1 MKHSG
6 ILLTSVALNLVL
18 ATALVVLRGHRPAPL
33 PVQSVSVSPPS
44 SHLVVA
50 EPPPPATNQSLA
62 FASPARF
69 RWGLVESADY
79 HQYIANLRA
88 LGCPERLIRDIII
101 ADVSKLY
108 AGRMRELRSAPDDWQ
123 PWYGSDRRQARNRE
137 RSARDHAL
145 QAEQRALLKELLGVE
160 WSEEWE
166 DLARNEGAFALLLGF
181 IPEPKPSQL
190 FAMIEEFSEATQK
203 VNDQAQGILLEEDR
217 EQLAK
222 LRQAMMTKFAALMT
236 PAEFEELSLRAQ
248 SAGKVGEG
256 DIHLDGVTLSGP
268 EFRQLCGLSRLTGD
282 VIQDELLR
290 DRKELSEEEEA
301 RQKQAFE
308 AELKKLLGPARFA
321 DFERA
326 QQPEFREAFE
336 FTEEHHLPASTAAK
350 IGDAMRH
357 AGEQAIEIKQ
367 NQSLSPDEQ
376 IAALTVLKSV
386 TVNTLS
392 AALGSKYAE
401 YAKTKGTALDDLIEL
416 PSTTVERRP

>member
-1 MKHSG
+1 MG
-6 ILLTSVALNLVL
+6 LSVLG
-18 ATALVVLRGHRPAPL
+18 TAG
-33 PVQSVSVSPPS
+33 
-44 SHLVVA
+44 VA
-50 EPPPPATNQSLA
+50 DAA
-62 FASPARF
+62 KVKGKVAGF
-69 RWGLVESADY
+69 RGLVNPVWDE
-79 HQYIANLRA
+79 
-88 LGCPERLIRDIII
+88 
-101 ADVSKLY
+101 
-108 AGRMRELRSAPDDWQ
+108 
-123 PWYGSDRRQARNRE
+123 
-137 RSARDHAL
+137 ARD
-145 QAEQRALLKELLGVE
+145 
-160 WSEEWE
+160 
-166 DLARNEGAFALLLGF
+166 
-181 IPEPKPSQL
+181 PKKRGYS
-190 FAMIEEFSEATQK
+190 F
-203 VNDQAQGILLEEDR
+203 R
-217 EQLAK
+217 EIVPTV
-222 LRQAMMTKFAALMT
+222 R
-236 PAEFEELSLRAQ
+236 
-248 SAGKVGEG
+248 
-256 DIHLDGVTLSGP
+256 P

-336 FTEEHHLPASTAAK
+336 FTEEHHLPATTAAK

-357 AGEQAIEIKQ
+357 AGEQANEIKQ